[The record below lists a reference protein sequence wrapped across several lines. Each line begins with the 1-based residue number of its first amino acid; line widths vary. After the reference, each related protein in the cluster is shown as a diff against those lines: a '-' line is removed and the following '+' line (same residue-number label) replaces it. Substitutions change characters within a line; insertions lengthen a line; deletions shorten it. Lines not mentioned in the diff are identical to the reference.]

1 MHQFM
6 AILMVINQGILGI
19 SIYSLAVG
27 SNDYNCDWNDER
39 SSDKQLLFGFW
50 NLTKSTHGVSIPL
63 LTLRSIPDRGI
74 WTVNY

>member
-1 MHQFM
+1 M
-6 AILMVINQGILGI
+6 AIRMMISQGILGI

-50 NLTKSTHGVSIPL
+50 NSTKSTHGISIPL
-63 LTLRSIPDRGI
+63 LTLTSIPDRGI